1 MTIKVGTLCRAKRK
15 SAICDIGEVGVCYEV
30 YSLDNRPGY
39 SFIFEIGGYDGFS
52 LDEVEV
58 FLDIIGEYQLLN
70 ESSYRFAN
78 VVALYNDFVDGQFE
92 NAFREARKLAG

>member
-52 LDEVEV
+52 PDEVEV